1 MVTVAGTMFAKD
13 RSGVVLVI
21 FAFCVTRPEVGVGR
35 VGRVMP
41 DHCDAPLT
49 DPPRDPPEKP
59 VEDPVLPEGVLMR
72 EGAKLS

>member
-1 MVTVAGTMFAKD
+1 MVTVAGTMLAKD
-13 RSGVVLVI
+13 ISGVMLVI
-21 FAFCVTRPEVGVGR
+21 FASCVTRPEVVGGR

-41 DHCDAPLT
+41 DNCDVPLT

-59 VEDPVLPEGVLMR
+59 EADPVLPEGVLIR